1 MTSAE
6 ERSFT
11 SRYETATA
19 NPNAVAVIGL
29 SCRYGPADSA
39 ESLWDLLS
47 SGHSGIR
54 RYSDEELIA
63 LGHLPET
70 LRRRGF
76 VPAGSV
82 LPDAEA
88 FDAAFFGYS
97 GQHAEWLDPQQ
108 RLLLETTWHAL
119 ENAGVAPLG
128 GGTESARTGV
138 FMSMGQPTVPTVAIT
153 DLDAAGMIRFSSS
166 DKDFTAT
173 RVSYKLG
180 LTGPSMT
187 VQTACSSSLVGVHLA
202 VESLLGEECDLA
214 VVGGV
219 SLHFPQAGYVAGED
233 LILSASGGCRPFD
246 DTSDGTVFGNG
257 VGVVVLR
264 RLADALAGGDPI
276 RAVIMGTAVG
286 NDGGRKQDYHAPSP
300 QGQESVIKEA
310 LFLSGVDPQ
319 TVGYVEAHGTA
330 TRLGDSVEVTSLAR
344 VYGGPGRREPCLV
357 GSVKNVVGHTNTAA
371 GLAGLI
377 KAVLVL
383 EHGCVPAQHDFHR
396 PNATLSLDGTGLV
409 VGKGSEGWPVASG
422 PRRAAVSSFGMGGTN
437 AHVVLEQA
445 PSVPAPAAK
454 SDTSQL
460 LVLSA
465 RTVAARDL
473 LATRVAEAID
483 GESRATLAQ
492 VAATLAGGRSHL
504 PERLALVA
512 RDLPAAVHGL
522 RTGDGVV
529 TGTAASGPG
538 TGGAAP
544 LGESLDAIARSWVTG
559 AGGLPP
565 VDAAEIRVPLPGYP
579 FERRRWPRTSAAPAL
594 ATDPPGLVAAPTGAT
609 HPPTASPPPASSAM
623 LGRRVE
629 GLEGVWFERV
639 MLPDEPLVADHLV
652 GGEPVLP
659 AAAQMDMALAAV
671 ASGPAGKVP
680 VLTDVTFHRPIRVRE
695 QVRLLAEVEA
705 CHVRIFSEIAGER
718 FLHCE
723 AGVEFTAPHPPATV
737 LAPGSGLAPKNGQP
751 GASVSR
757 VDDAEAEGAAV
768 ATDPSV
774 LYRRFFEGGVDYG
787 PAFQVVEALAAAD
800 GVVEASVSSS
810 HGGDHIVSPYL
821 LDGVLQTVV
830 GCWQAHEVGENTYV
844 PFSIARLSVRSTAY
858 QRLRVTVRQLPIS
871 GTGRVRRFDLS
882 ASAEDGTAAI
892 VVEGLALLPTAA
904 SVHDA
909 RLSLPAGV
917 HLYTTVPDAATPAAE
932 SAIGQVVVLGEDE
945 KLAQVVASRLGAE
958 TVARTLAGLDVGAA
972 AFPVVVLPLTET
984 KDRLTELIETV
995 SQLLQTDLQ
1004 RGVHVVVPY
1013 PEGALAG
1020 PGIAAFG
1027 RSLTAEHSEC
1037 ALTAVAVDLAAS
1049 NREESIADAVRRAVL
1064 TSSQGSQVLADGR
1077 TIAVA
1082 PLPFPSPT
1090 RTAFARGGRYWIN
1103 GMGALAESLA
1113 GYLLD
1118 QHAAELVITGRSP
1131 ATGERAAALARL
1143 AGRGTSVEYHQLDC
1157 TDLTAVRE
1165 FVAKTRP
1172 VRGVFHLAGVLK
1184 DGPAATKN
1192 AADAQ
1197 AVIDP
1202 KLGGA
1207 LALDEATED
1216 WPLDHFVVFSSVS
1229 GVFASPGQCDYAFA
1243 NAAVDE
1249 FARRRAA
1256 RRPGVTLSV
1265 AWPLWEGDGIAA
1277 GSNATSALKRYG
1289 MFPLP
1294 AYRALPVLEALIASE
1309 GTPPTAV
1316 VIYGDHQRLR
1326 TMLPLRDSTGTAVD
1340 PAWLSAD
1347 PQEGE
1352 AHVSRSDE
1360 EVLQDRVLGL
1370 VAEITRSPV
1379 DQIHPDDRFEGLGV
1393 DSLMALQ
1400 IIDAM
1405 EADFGRLPKTLLFE
1419 CQTVAE
1425 LADYLWS
1432 EVPERCYLVV
1442 AGREAEM
1449 VPALAESD
1457 GGHGVDR
1464 VGVVAERPVP
1474 ADQQSLSA
1482 GPEPIAIIGMAGQYP
1497 GGEDVDDLWQRL
1509 LNGDD
1514 LVTEVPAERWDA
1526 AALYDAKRGRPGRS
1540 YSRWGSFVDGVERF
1554 DAPLFAMS
1562 PREASVTDPQ
1572 ARLFLESC
1580 WSVFDDAGYRHDE
1593 PFTGSDPLGARD
1605 VGVFV
1610 GVMYGEYQ
1618 LHEAEE
1624 RQRGVPVLANSA
1636 YWSIANRAS
1645 YFFNLKGPS
1654 LALDTA
1660 CSSALTAIHLACE
1673 SLRAGGCSMAIAG
1686 GVNVLIH
1693 PNKYLMLSQG
1703 RFLSSDGKCR
1713 SFGAGGDGY
1722 VPGEG
1727 IGTVLLKP
1735 LSRALADGDHI
1746 HGVIRGSA
1754 VNHGGRAN
1762 GYTVPSPKAQAAVVS
1777 RAWSAAGLAPHDVDY
1792 IEAHGTGT
1800 SLGDPIEIRGL
1811 TMAVG
1816 SEPTMAAARIPVGS
1830 VKSNLGHL
1838 ESAAGVVAVHKV
1850 LLQLRHRTL
1859 VPSIHATPSNPEI
1872 DFAKTPFQVQQQSTP
1887 WTSRSSGPLR
1897 AGVNSFGAG
1906 GANAHVVIEE
1916 PPPRPPPGDD
1926 DGSPVI
1932 VFLSARTD
1940 AALAAY
1946 ALALRDHIR
1955 AHRPRLVD
1963 VAWTFAVG
1971 RVELAHRRAV
1981 PARTLD
1987 ELIAGLEVVADGGR
2001 LDADEVAQRWEDG
2014 ERLDLL
2020 VACLAA
2026 GRGRRTPLPHYPFE
2040 RVRCW
2045 YDIQVERLSRDD
2057 RLMGE
2062 SQRSH
2067 LRDFGRARPAAAS
2080 AGTLA
2085 GPVALP
2091 KATET
2096 VPSGVPLPA
2105 APDVP
2110 RPVGPPRATASIP
2123 RSREVSMVS
2132 QRKITLRTLHRAA
2145 RPDVLPPVPAGAEAA
2160 LPLPATQPVP
2170 PPVVSQI
2177 GRSAVLDAMVE
2188 LLAEVLYLPPGEVD
2202 ARTPFQELGVDS
2214 VLGVEFIGKINQ
2226 RFGSHL
2232 KATALYDWP
2241 TLMELAAELSGETH
2255 VSNRDGEPERS
2266 SAPQPAVVSTTAAQ
2280 TRPSASAW
2288 TQVLPPSVAHDR
2300 TADILATLRK
2310 QLAEVLYCDENEI
2323 DLDEAFSQLGLDSVL
2338 GVELTT
2344 FINRSF
2350 GVDLKADA
2358 LYDYP
2363 TPQALA
2369 RRVAGLLD
2377 SLSSVSGAPLASAAS
2392 GLDVDELLLAVQDGK
2407 LSADQATAMLGRQGS
2422 PATTPEEI
2430 FDVVRRHI
2438 VQVLSDVDP
2447 GQITIDGALRDL
2459 GANSIDRM
2467 DIVIG
2472 VQDEL
2477 GITVPSKAM
2486 ADVTDL
2492 ATLVAVLQ
2500 EHV

>member
-1 MTSAE
+1 MISAE
-6 ERSFT
+6 KRPFT
-11 SRYETATA
+11 SRYTDATA
-19 NPNAVAVIGL
+19 NPNAVAIVGL

-39 ESLWDLLS
+39 DSLWDLLS
-47 SGHSGIR
+47 SGRSGIR

-70 LRRRGF
+70 LRRKGF
-76 VPAGSV
+76 VPSGSV

-88 FDAAFFGYS
+88 FDATFFGYS

-108 RLLLETTWHAL
+108 RLLLETAWHAL

-128 GGTESARTGV
+128 DGTESARTGV
-138 FMSMGQPTVPTVAIT
+138 FMSLGQPTVPPVAIT
-153 DLDAAGMIRFSSS
+153 DLDAAGMTRFASS
-166 DKDFTAT
+166 DKDFAAT
-173 RVSYKLG
+173 RISYKFG

-202 VESLLGEECDLA
+202 VESLLGEECDIA

-233 LILSASGGCRPFD
+233 LIFSPSGGCRPFD

-264 RLADALAGGDPI
+264 RLTDALAGGDPI

-300 QGQESVIKEA
+300 QGQESVIREA
-310 LFLSGVDPQ
+310 LFLSGVDPH

-330 TRLGDSVEVTSLAR
+330 TRLGDSVEVASLAR
-344 VYGGPGRREPCLV
+344 VYGGPSRRQPCLV

-383 EHGCVPAQHDFHR
+383 EHGYVPAQHDFHR
-396 PNATLSLDGTGLV
+396 PNATLSLKGTGLV
-409 VGKGSEGWPVASG
+409 VGEGSEVWPITPG

-437 AHVVLEQA
+437 AHVVLEQTPA
-445 PSVPAPAAK
+445 VPAPAVK
-454 SDTSQL
+454 SDKPQL

-465 RTVAARDL
+465 RTVTARDL
-473 LATRVAEAID
+473 LATRVAAAID
-483 GESRATLAQ
+483 GESRVTLAQ
-492 VAATLAGGRSHL
+492 VAATLARGRSHL

-522 RTGDGVV
+522 RTGEGVV
-529 TGTAASGPG
+529 TGTATSHPG
-538 TGGAAP
+538 MGGAAP
-544 LGESLDAIARSWVTG
+544 LGESLDAIARNWVTG
-559 AGGLPP
+559 TGGLPP
-565 VDAAEIRVPLPGYP
+565 VDVAETRVPLPGYP
-579 FERRRWPRTSAAPAL
+579 FERRRWPRITAAPAP
-594 ATDPPGLVAAPTGAT
+594 ATDPPVLVAAATGEN
-609 HPPTASPPPASSAM
+609 HLPTASPSSVLSAM
-623 LGRRVE
+623 LCRRVE

-639 MLPDEPLVADHLV
+639 ILPDDPLVTDHLV

-659 AAAQMDMALAAV
+659 AAAQIDMALASV
-671 ASGPAGKVP
+671 ASGPAGEVP
-680 VLTDVTFHRPIRVRE
+680 VLTDVTFYRPIRIRE
-695 QVRLLAEVEA
+695 QVRLLAEVETG
-705 CHVRIFSEIAGER
+705 HIRIFSEVAGER
-718 FLHCE
+718 VLHCE
-723 AGVEFTAPHPPATV
+723 AGVELPSRHPAATV
-737 LAPGSGLAPKNGQP
+737 LTLGDRSMPKNGQP
-751 GASVSR
+751 GAFLSGG
-757 VDDAEAEGAAV
+757 DDTEGAVAV
-768 ATDPSV
+768 ATDPSE

-787 PAFQVVEALAAAD
+787 PSFQVIEALVVAD

-810 HGGDHIVSPYL
+810 RGGEHLVSPYL

-830 GCWQAHEVGENTYV
+830 GCWQRHEVGEGTYV
-844 PFSIARLSVRSTAY
+844 PFSIARLSVHATAC
-858 QRLRVTVRQLPIS
+858 QRLQVEVRQLPLS
-871 GTGRVRRFDLS
+871 GTGRVRRFNLS
-882 ASAEDGTAAI
+882 ASTESGVAAI
-892 VVEGLALLPTAA
+892 LVEGLTLLPTAT
-904 SVHDA
+904 SVHEA
-909 RLSLPAGV
+909 QLALPAGV
-917 HLYTTVPDAATPAAE
+917 HLYTTVPDSATPVTE

-945 KLAQVVASRLGAE
+945 RLAQVVASRLGVE
-958 TVARTLAGLDVGAA
+958 TVIRTLSDLDAGAA
-972 AFPVVVLPLTET
+972 VPPVVVLPLTET
-984 KDRLTELIETV
+984 KDRVTALVETT
-995 SQLLQTDLQ
+995 SQLLRSDL
-1004 RGVHVVVPY
+1004 RCGMHVVVPY
-1013 PEGALAG
+1013 PEGAIAG

-1027 RSLTAEHSEC
+1027 RSLTAEHSKC
-1037 ALTAVAVDLAAS
+1037 VLTAAAVDLTAS

-1064 TSSQGSQVLADGR
+1064 TSSQGGHILADGR
-1077 TIAVA
+1077 TVTIA

-1090 RTAFARGGRYWIN
+1090 RTAFIRGGRYWIN
-1103 GMGALAESLA
+1103 GMGTLAESLA

-1118 QHAAELVITGRSP
+1118 QHAAEIVITGRSP

-1143 AGRGTSVEYHQLDC
+1143 AGRGTNVEYYQLDC
-1157 TDLTAVRE
+1157 TDPIAVRD
-1165 FVAKTRP
+1165 FAARIRP
-1172 VRGVFHLAGVLK
+1172 VRGVFHLAGVLR
-1184 DGPAATKN
+1184 DGPAARKT

-1216 WPLDHFVVFSSVS
+1216 WSLDHFVVFSSVS

-1249 FARRRAA
+1249 FARRRAT

-1277 GSNATSALKRYG
+1277 GSNAASVLERFG

-1294 AYRALPVLEALIASE
+1294 AYRALPVLEALLSSE
-1309 GTPPTAV
+1309 GTPPTALV
-1316 VIYGDHQRLR
+1316 LYGDHQRLR
-1326 TMLPLRDSTGTAVD
+1326 TMLPLRHSTGTTVD
-1340 PAWLSAD
+1340 PAWSFAA
-1347 PQEGE
+1347 PQGGE
-1352 AHVSRSDE
+1352 IHVSKSDE
-1360 EVLQDRVLGL
+1360 EVLRDRVLDL
-1370 VAEITRSPV
+1370 VAEITRSPIG
-1379 DQIHPDDRFEGLGV
+1379 QIHPEDRFEGLGV
-1393 DSLMALQ
+1393 DSLTAVQ

-1419 CQTVAE
+1419 CQTTAE
-1425 LADYLWS
+1425 LAAYLWA
-1432 EVPERCYLVV
+1432 EFPERCQLFV
-1442 AGREAEM
+1442 AGRGAET
-1449 VPALAESD
+1449 VPTLAESNRK
-1457 GGHGVDR
+1457 HGVDH
-1464 VGVVAERPVP
+1464 VGAVANWQAPT
-1474 ADQQSLSA
+1474 DQQSLSA
-1482 GPEPIAIIGMAGQYP
+1482 GLEPIAIIGMAGHYP
-1497 GGEDVDDLWQRL
+1497 GGEDVDDLWQHL
-1509 LNGDD
+1509 LSGDD
-1514 LVTEVPAERWDA
+1514 LVTEVPIERWDA
-1526 AALYDAKRGRPGRS
+1526 AAFYDAERGRPGRS

-1593 PFTGSDPLGARD
+1593 PFTGYRPLGARD

-1624 RQRGVPVLANSA
+1624 RQRGMPVLANSA

-1645 YFFNLKGPS
+1645 YFFDLKGPS

-1660 CSSALTAIHLACE
+1660 CSSALTAIHMACE
-1673 SLRAGGCSMAIAG
+1673 SLRTGGCSMAIAG

-1703 RFLSSDGKCR
+1703 RFLSSDGRCR

-1727 IGTVLLKP
+1727 VGTVLLKP
-1735 LSRALADGDHI
+1735 LSRALEDGDHI

-1777 RAWSAAGLAPHDVDY
+1777 RAWSAAGLSPDDADY

-1811 TMAVG
+1811 TM
-1816 SEPTMAAARIPVGS
+1816 TMGVEAATAAARIPIGS

-1859 VPSIHATPSNPEI
+1859 VPSIHAAPSNPEI

-1897 AGVNSFGAG
+1897 AGINSFGAG

-1916 PPPRPPPGDD
+1916 PPPRPAPGDD
-1926 DGSPVI
+1926 DGGPVI

-1946 ALALRDHIR
+1946 ALALQEHIR
-1955 AHRPRLVD
+1955 AHRPRLAD

-1971 RVELAHRRAV
+1971 RVELARRRAI

-1987 ELIAGLEVVADGGR
+1987 ELIARLALVADGGR
-2001 LDADEVAQRWEDG
+2001 LDVDEVTQRWEDG

-2045 YDIQVERLSRDD
+2045 YDIQVERLVGDD
-2057 RLMGE
+2057 RLVGQP
-2062 SQRSH
+2062 QRSP
-2067 LRDFGRARPAAAS
+2067 LRDFGRERPVAASTGTLTGSVDSPPATGTAPSGMSSLTGPDVSRPAS
-2080 AGTLA
+2080 
-2085 GPVALP
+2085 
-2091 KATET
+2091 
-2096 VPSGVPLPA
+2096 
-2105 APDVP
+2105 
-2110 RPVGPPRATASIP
+2110 PPRLTPSVP
-2123 RSREVSMVS
+2123 GSRVDAMVS
-2132 QRKITLRTLHRAA
+2132 QRKITLRTLNRAA
-2145 RPDVLPPVPAGAEAA
+2145 QPDVVLPVSARAETA
-2160 LPLPATQPVP
+2160 LRSPMTQQVP
-2170 PPVVSQI
+2170 PLGVAQI
-2177 GRSAVLDAMVE
+2177 GNSGTLDAMTE
-2188 LLAEVLYLPPGEVD
+2188 LLAEVLYLSPGEVD
-2202 ARTPFQELGVDS
+2202 AQTPFQELGVDS

-2226 RFGSHL
+2226 RFGSQL

-2241 TLMELAAELSGETH
+2241 TLMELAAEIGGETH
-2255 VSNRDGEPERS
+2255 VSDRDADPERT
-2266 SAPQPAVVSTTAAQ
+2266 SALQPAVVPTTAAP
-2280 TRPSASAW
+2280 TLPSVSA
-2288 TQVLPPSVAHDR
+2288 QMQAPPSSVANDR
-2300 TADILATLRK
+2300 VADVLAALHRK
-2310 QLAEVLYCDENEI
+2310 LAEVLYCDENEI
-2323 DLDEAFSQLGLDSVL
+2323 DSDEAFSQLGLDSVL

-2344 FINRSF
+2344 FLNRLY
-2350 GVDLKADA
+2350 GVGLKADA
-2358 LYDYP
+2358 LYDYS
-2363 TPQALA
+2363 TPKALA
-2369 RRVAGLLD
+2369 SHVAELQD
-2377 SLSSVSGAPLASAAS
+2377 SLSSASGPPLAPTVP
-2392 GLDVDELLLAVQDGK
+2392 GLDIDELLLAVQDGK
-2407 LSADQATAMLGRQGS
+2407 VSADQATAMLRRQS
-2422 PATTPEEI
+2422 NPIATPEEI
-2430 FDVVRRHI
+2430 FDVVRRHV
-2438 VQVLSDVDP
+2438 VQVLSDIDP

-2477 GITVPSKAM
+2477 GITVPSKAL
-2486 ADVTDL
+2486 ADVTNL
-2492 ATLVAVLQ
+2492 AALVAVLQ
-2500 EHV
+2500 DYM